1 MKKCAI
7 YSRAP
12 RRHVKHLGDIMAGHF
27 RFFLFALIGCG
38 AAVLAADD
46 AAQESRFL
54 TNSRQL
60 VFEGKRSGE
69 GYFSPDGKKLIFQSE
84 RQADNPFY
92 QMFVLDL
99 GTGDTARVS
108 PGSGKTT
115 CGFFQPGTDR
125 VLFASTHADA
135 EAAAKQK
142 AELEFRASGQRRR
155 YAWDYDAAFD
165 IFSAK
170 QDGSDLVNL
179 THSPGY
185 DAEGSFSPDGKQIV
199 FCSLRS
205 AFPLEKLPSDQRD
218 RYAKDPSWFGD
229 IYLMNAD
236 GSNVRRLTDAP
247 GYDGGA
253 FFLPDGQRIV
263 WRHFEENGMIADVWT
278 MKLDG
283 SDKQRVTD
291 FKSMSWAPFCHPTGK
306 YFIFTSNK
314 LGFEN
319 FELFLVDAKGEHEPV
334 RVTFMPGF
342 DGLPVFSPDGK
353 KLCWTSGRTGDGK
366 SQLFLADWN
375 DDAAQA
381 ALEAAPKQGKN
392 VEVAPS
398 PLAGVIDPGYNAEIR
413 ADDLRHEVEWLADEK
428 RDGRMTG
435 SAGAQATA
443 KWLADY
449 FRQAGLKSFGENFAL
464 PFRFNAGERVLP
476 DKTRFEISGGDAQK
490 PALGKLDLDFRPL
503 AFSENGEAN
512 GDVVF
517 AGYGLV
523 VPGDASAGYD
533 SYAGLDV
540 KDKIVLIFRYVP
552 EGVEPAR
559 RAQLNRYAGLRYKT
573 MLARER
579 GAKAVLVVTGP
590 NSPNAGEILPLTN
603 DATNA
608 GSGIVAASLSGK
620 TADTLLAPAGK
631 TLQDLQTALDHEN
644 PHAESGFVLPKVRVK
659 LACGVEHLK
668 KTDQDVVAYLPP
680 AETSGSAQYILIG
693 AHYDHLGRGGTASL
707 ERACEENEI
716 HPGADDDASGVA
728 WVMELAASLA
738 KERAEHPEKFRRGV
752 IFACWSGEE
761 IGLIGSAAFCEHP
774 PVPLDKI
781 AAYLNADMVG
791 RLRENKLTLQGV
803 GSSHAWR
810 KIIEKRNVAA
820 GFNLL
825 LQDDPYLPT
834 DVTSFYTKNVPV
846 LNFFTGAHEDYHRPS
861 DTAEKL
867 NYEGLERVSKFSQQI
882 ALDLVQTPERPDLAK
897 VERSGQQAG
906 GRETLRAY
914 LGTIPD
920 YTTEVKGVKLSGV
933 RGGSPAEKGG
943 LKGGDVIV
951 EFAGQKIANIYD
963 YTYALDAVKIGQ
975 PVQIVVER
983 EGRRVTL
990 TVTPEARK

>member
-1 MKKCAI
+1 
-7 YSRAP
+7 
-12 RRHVKHLGDIMAGHF
+12 MARPF
-27 RFFLFALIGCG
+27 CFLPFALIACV
-38 AAVLAADD
+38 ATAFAADD

-54 TNSRQL
+54 SNARQL

-69 GYFSPDGKKLIFQSE
+69 GYFSPDGSKLIFQSE

-92 QMFVLDL
+92 QMFVLDFSS
-99 GTGDTARVS
+99 GDTTRVS
-108 PGSGKTT
+108 PGTGKTT
-115 CGFFQPGTDR
+115 CGFFQPGTNR
-125 VLFASTHADA
+125 VLFASTHADP
-135 EAAAKQK
+135 EAVAKQK
-142 AELEFRASGQRRR
+142 AELEFRASGQQRR
-155 YAWDYDAAFD
+155 YAWDYDETFD
-165 IFSAK
+165 IFSAR

-185 DAEGSFSPDGKQIV
+185 DAEDACSPDGKQIV

-205 AFPLEKLPSDQRD
+205 AFPLEKLPADQRD
-218 RYAKDPSWFGD
+218 RYAKDPAWFGD
-229 IYLMNAD
+229 IYIMNVD
-236 GSNVRRLTDAP
+236 GSNVRRLTTEP
-247 GYDGGA
+247 GYDGGP
-253 FFLPDGQRIV
+253 FFSPDGQQIV

-283 SDKQRVTD
+283 SDKRHVTD
-291 FKSMSWAPFCHPTGK
+291 FKSMSWAPFYHPSGK

-334 RVTFMPGF
+334 RVTFTPGF
-342 DGLPVFSPDGK
+342 DGLPVFSPDGR

-375 DDAAQA
+375 DDAARA
-381 ALEAAPKQGKN
+381 ALETAPKQAQG
-392 VEVAPS
+392 VAVSRS
-398 PLAGVIDPGYNAEIR
+398 PAAGVTDPGYSAEIR
-413 ADDLRHEVEWLADEK
+413 ANDLRKEVEWLADEK

-435 SAGAQATA
+435 SPGAQATA

-449 FRQAGLKSFGENFAL
+449 FEQAGLKSFAENFAL
-464 PFRFNAGERVLP
+464 PFQFNAGERILP
-476 DKTRFEISGGDAQK
+476 EKTRLEITAEEGK
-490 PALGKLDLDFRPL
+490 PATPAKLETDFRPL

-523 VPGDASAGYD
+523 VPGDAGAGYD

-579 GAKAVLVVTGP
+579 GAKGVLVVTGP

-603 DATNA
+603 DGTNA
-608 GSGIVAASLSGK
+608 GSGIVAASISGK
-620 TADTLLAPAGK
+620 TADMLLAPGGK
-631 TLQDLQTALDHEN
+631 TLAELQTALDKEN
-644 PHAESGFVLPKVRVK
+644 PHALGGFILPVVKVT
-659 LACGVEHLK
+659 LACGIEHLK
-668 KTDQDVVAYLPP
+668 KTDADIVAYLPP
-680 AETSGSAQYILIG
+680 GAGSDEYILVG
-693 AHYDHLGRGGTASL
+693 AHYDHLGRGGTSSL
-707 ERACEENEI
+707 ERAGEENRI
-716 HPGADDDASGVA
+716 HPGADDNASGTG

-761 IGLIGSAAFCEHP
+761 IGIIGSAAFCEHP
-774 PVPLDKI
+774 PVPLAEI

-791 RLRENKLTLQGV
+791 RLRDNKLTLQGV

-810 KIIEKRNVAA
+810 KMIEKRNVAA
-820 GFNLL
+820 GFSLT
-825 LQDDPYLPT
+825 LQEDPYLPT
-834 DVTSFYTKNVPV
+834 DVTSFYTRNIPV
-846 LNFFTGAHEDYHRPS
+846 LNFFTGAHEDYHRPT
-861 DTAEKL
+861 DTAEKI
-867 NYEGLERVSKFSQQI
+867 NYDGLERIAKFSQQLV
-882 ALDLVQTPERPDLAK
+882 LDLAQTPDRPDLAK
-897 VERSGQQAG
+897 VERSTQAAG

-920 YTTEVKGVKLSGV
+920 YTTDVKGVKLSGV
-933 RGGSPAEKGG
+933 RGSSPAEKAG

-951 EFAGQKIANIYD
+951 EFSGQKIANIYD

-975 PVQIVVER
+975 PVQVVVER
-983 EGRRVTL
+983 DGKRLAL